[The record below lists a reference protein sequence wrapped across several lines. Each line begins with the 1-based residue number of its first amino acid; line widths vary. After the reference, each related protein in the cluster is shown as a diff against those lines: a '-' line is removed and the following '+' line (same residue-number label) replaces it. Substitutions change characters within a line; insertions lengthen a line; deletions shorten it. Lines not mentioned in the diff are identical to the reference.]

1 MFEIISSTDDFET
14 IKKWDYL
21 GCQIVTVISLSNTVL
36 ERRSIINAS
45 RANNG
50 QSILT
55 RQNTTYTTF
64 LQEMFKKG
72 NDQSFS
78 DVIYAKWSSKINLQ
92 WKRYILIDESLKANQ
107 NRILFTAVTFDCK
120 VNDLG
125 ITLFQKKM
133 QKLPLIVIKIIVPKI
148 AWGDKHHLTH
158 LRPMFHFYTP
168 WKLQK
173 TSGFLTFSGRY
184 RNREL
189 VWNRLKLIR
198 KPNRP
203 PLHFL
208 KGKYLVLNFLSS
220 QWESGIIKYG
230 LTKQEFVIPN
240 I

>member
-1 MFEIISSTDDFET
+1 M
-14 IKKWDYL
+14 
-21 GCQIVTVISLSNTVL
+21 VL
-36 ERRSIINAS
+36 ENKPSVKTLHPDWWKPKSKSKPYFIHCS
-45 RANNG
+45 H
-50 QSILT
+50 
-55 RQNTTYTTF
+55 F
-64 LQEMFKKG
+64 WLQG
-72 NDQSFS
+72 
-78 DVIYAKWSSKINLQ
+78 KWSWNN
-92 WKRYILIDESLKANQ
+92 A
-107 NRILFTAVTFDCK
+107 FP
-120 VNDLG
+120 
-125 ITLFQKKM
+125 KKM